1 MIPENML
8 MAKQMLVKLRLS
20 KLEIVLMHYT
30 GQGVLE
36 KILSSVNYRQA
47 GKSMLPYE
55 FFEDALYCFFRT
67 SDTILPMNSKR
78 TWSVIISTLNKCI
91 YRFQ

>member
-36 KILSSVNYRQA
+36 KILSSVVVAKLVNRCYLMSFSKTRSIAFLEQV
-47 GKSMLPYE
+47 
-55 FFEDALYCFFRT
+55 
-67 SDTILPMNSKR
+67 ILS
-78 TWSVIISTLNKCI
+78 
-91 YRFQ
+91 YQ

>member
-20 KLEIVLMHYT
+20 KLEIVLMRYT

-36 KILSSVNYRQA
+36 KILASVNYRQA
-47 GKSMLPYE
+47 GKNRCYLMSFSKTRSIAFLE
-55 FFEDALYCFFRT
+55 QV
-67 SDTILPMNSKR
+67 ILS
-78 TWSVIISTLNKCI
+78 
-91 YRFQ
+91 YQ